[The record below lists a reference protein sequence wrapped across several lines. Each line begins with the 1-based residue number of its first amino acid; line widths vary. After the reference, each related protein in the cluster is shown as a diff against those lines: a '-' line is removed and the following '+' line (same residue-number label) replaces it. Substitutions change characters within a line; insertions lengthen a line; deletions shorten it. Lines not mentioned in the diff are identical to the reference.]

1 MVIFVFTFCR
11 FFGIIITENFGRGG
25 IITEKQLIL
34 RADHQTAAS
43 MLCRAASPDAA
54 LLYLY
59 LVTNGGK
66 ATVTQASDG
75 LKMPDKRIL
84 KAADTLLLY
93 GIVSAEG
100 TVPPKPAAE
109 IPAQE
114 LVLRRDGDPEFSGLC
129 SYLEGALGR
138 ILSRRE
144 LEILCT
150 VHYDLGLQCDALM
163 LMINDCR
170 SRRRLSIREIEKLSY
185 EWSDNGV
192 TTYDRAAEYLE
203 QTKEKYSRTSQV
215 MGLFG
220 LYNRRPSESEREFI
234 EKWIAL
240 GFDNDMLKLAYERMI
255 ERIHEVSFPY
265 LNAILERW
273 AAMGVTTREKAEQER
288 KRRAEQALI
297 DAAAAA
303 APSDD
308 ALEAQ
313 VLEAFEKKRHAREMR
328 QRRRLEDLMKKSE
341 EFGSLESQLRLCS
354 SQAARAAGDRREA
367 LLEQKEKLLA
377 LRTQK
382 LQELGY
388 SSDWLDNT
396 PDCPLCG
403 DRGIVGT
410 NKCQCLKKAVAELKK
425 S

>member
-1 MVIFVFTFCR
+1 MIFVFTFCS
-11 FFGIIITENFGRGG
+11 FFGIINHKILAEGV
-25 IITEKQLIL
+25 IVTEKQLVL
-34 RADHQTAAS
+34 RSDHQTAAS
-43 MLCRAASPDAA
+43 MICRASSPDAA

-59 LVTNGGK
+59 LVNCGGK
-66 ATVTQASDG
+66 TTVTQASDG
-75 LKMPDKRIL
+75 LNIPDKRIL
-84 KAADTLLLY
+84 KAADTLMLY

-100 TVPPKPAAE
+100 TMPPKPAAE
-109 IPAQE
+109 TPAQE
-114 LVLRRDGDPEFSGLC
+114 LVQRREGDPEFSGLC

-150 VHYDLGLQCDALM
+150 VHYELGLQCDALM
-163 LMINDCR
+163 LMINHCR

-185 EWSDNGV
+185 QWSDNGI
-192 TTYDRAAEYLE
+192 TTYDRAVEHLE
-203 QTKEKYSRTSQV
+203 QLKERTDRVSQI

-220 LYNRRPSESEREFI
+220 FYNRRPSESEREFI

-273 AAMGVTTREKAEQER
+273 ADMGVTTREKAEQER
-288 KRRAEQALI
+288 RRRAEQALI

-313 VLEAFEKKRHAREMR
+313 VLEAFEKKRHGREMR

-341 EFGSLESQLRLCS
+341 EFAALESQLRLCS
-354 SQAARAAGDRREA
+354 SQAARSAGDRRAA
-367 LLEQKEKLLA
+367 LLQQKDSILA
-377 LRTQK
+377 ARAQK

-388 SSDWLDNT
+388 PSDWLDNT

-403 DRGIVGT
+403 DRGFVGT

-425 S
+425 